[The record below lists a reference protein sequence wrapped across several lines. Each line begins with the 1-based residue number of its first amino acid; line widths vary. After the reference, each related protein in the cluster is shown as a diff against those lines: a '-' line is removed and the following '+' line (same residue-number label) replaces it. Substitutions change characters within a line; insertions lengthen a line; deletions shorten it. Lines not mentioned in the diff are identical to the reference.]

1 MSEDLT
7 QNLPN
12 NDLKLILVRLD
23 SIDTR
28 LDSVDKRLDGMDAR
42 LDSMDARLDSIDGR
56 LDSMDARLDSLD
68 ARLTTLEDK
77 VERRLLETRP
87 IWESVLEQLKQMS
100 GQLTEVNTRLTK
112 VEHESND
119 LRRLFR
125 SAFSDM
131 LRVQDNFE
139 ERLEKLEGRNE
150 PK

>member
-28 LDSVDKRLDGMDAR
+28 LDSVDKRLDVMDK
-42 LDSMDARLDSIDGR
+42 RLDSI
-56 LDSMDARLDSLD
+56 D

-87 IWESVLEQLKQMS
+87 IWESVLEQLKEMS
-100 GQLTEVNTRLTK
+100 AQLAEVNVRLTK
-112 VEHESND
+112 VEQDSRD
-119 LRRLFR
+119 LRHFFR
-125 SAFSDM
+125 AGFIDIA
-131 LRVQDNFE
+131 RVQTDFD
-139 ERLEKLEGRNE
+139 ERLEKLEGRS
-150 PK
+150 K